1 MAAITDTRL
10 THPSCRHEA
19 EAVNP
24 LTSFV
29 FTLMVRSP
37 PPGQDNSMTSAKRLA
52 LSICALFAGLPG
64 PAAASDPS
72 AEAQRVLTV
81 RRGDTLGELLTGA
94 GIGQAEAHEAIVAL
108 TPHFPPRSLAV
119 GQELGVRL
127 APDRDNALLALEI
140 EPTPGRTIALRRHG
154 DRWVVEEQ
162 VIPRQRHLARIDAP
176 IIGGVYLTLTRAGLP
191 APLTHA
197 LIRALSHEVDF
208 QRDIQ
213 PGDRIA
219 VAFERLR
226 APDGDLLGHGQLF
239 HASLL
244 LSGREL
250 AVWRHTE
257 SDGDAA
263 WYHGD
268 GRPLAGGFLRTP
280 LDGARLTSGFGMR
293 RHPVLGFSR
302 RHEGLDFAAPP
313 GTPIYASSDGVVAS
327 ARMERGY
334 GRTVRLRHPG
344 GVETVYAHMSRFAR
358 NLRAGDRV
366 RQGDII
372 GAVGSSG
379 MSTGPHLHYEIR
391 MAGRALDPAR
401 AALPA
406 GERLRGQELAV
417 FHDRRR
423 QLTRQMAQIASGRTE
438 VALAGD

>member
-1 MAAITDTRL
+1 
-10 THPSCRHEA
+10 
-19 EAVNP
+19 
-24 LTSFV
+24 
-29 FTLMVRSP
+29 
-37 PPGQDNSMTSAKRLA
+37 MTPATRLA
-52 LSICALFAGLPG
+52 LSICALLAAPL
-64 PAAASDPS
+64 PAAAASEPP

-81 RRGDTLGELLTGA
+81 RRGDTLGELLTSA
-94 GIGQAEAHEAIVAL
+94 GVSQAEAHDAIAAL
-108 TPHFPPRSLAV
+108 APIFPPRSLAV
-119 GQELGVRL
+119 GQEVGLRL
-127 APDRDNALLALEI
+127 DPDRDNTLLALEI
-140 EPTPGRTIALRRHG
+140 EPAPGRTIALRRQA

-162 VIPRQRHLARIDAP
+162 VTPRQRHLARIEAP
-176 IIGGVYLTLTRAGLP
+176 IIGGVFLTLTRAGMP

-226 APDGDLLGHGQLF
+226 APDGDLLGHGQLL
-239 HASLL
+239 HASLT
-244 LSGREL
+244 LSGREI
-250 AVWRHTE
+250 AVWRHVE
-257 SDGDAA
+257 QDGDAA

-313 GTPIYASSDGVVAS
+313 GTPIYAASDGVVAA

-334 GRTVRLRHPG
+334 GRTVRIRHPG

-358 NLRAGDRV
+358 NLKPGDRV
-366 RQGDII
+366 RQGDVI

-391 MAGRALDPAR
+391 LAGRAQDPAR

-406 GERLRGQELAV
+406 GERLRGAELAA

-423 QLTRQMAQIASGRTE
+423 ELNRQMAQIASGRTE
-438 VALAGD
+438 IALAGD

>member
-1 MAAITDTRL
+1 
-10 THPSCRHEA
+10 
-19 EAVNP
+19 
-24 LTSFV
+24 
-29 FTLMVRSP
+29 
-37 PPGQDNSMTSAKRLA
+37 MTPATRLA
-52 LSICALFAGLPG
+52 LSICALLAAPL
-64 PAAASDPS
+64 PAAAASEPP

-81 RRGDTLGELLTGA
+81 RRGDTLGELLTSA
-94 GIGQAEAHEAIVAL
+94 GVSQAEAHDAIAAL
-108 TPHFPPRSLAV
+108 SPIFPPRSLAV
-119 GQELGVRL
+119 GQEVGLRL
-127 APDRDNALLALEI
+127 DPDRDNTLLALEI
-140 EPTPGRTIALRRHG
+140 EPAPGRTIALRRQA

-162 VIPRQRHLARIDAP
+162 VTPRQRHLARIEAP
-176 IIGGVYLTLTRAGLP
+176 IIGGVFLTLTRAGMP

-226 APDGDLLGHGQLF
+226 APDGDLLGHGQLL
-239 HASLL
+239 HASLT
-244 LSGREL
+244 LSGREI
-250 AVWRHTE
+250 AVWRHVE
-257 SDGDAA
+257 QDGDAA

-313 GTPIYASSDGVVAS
+313 GTPIYAASDGVVAA

-334 GRTVRLRHPG
+334 GRTVRIRHPG

-358 NLRAGDRV
+358 NLKPGDRV
-366 RQGDII
+366 RQGDVI

-391 MAGRALDPAR
+391 LAGRAQDPAR

-406 GERLRGQELAV
+406 GERLRGAELAA

-423 QLTRQMAQIASGRTE
+423 ELNRQMAQIASGRTE
-438 VALAGD
+438 IALAGD

>member
-1 MAAITDTRL
+1 
-10 THPSCRHEA
+10 
-19 EAVNP
+19 
-24 LTSFV
+24 
-29 FTLMVRSP
+29 
-37 PPGQDNSMTSAKRLA
+37 MTPATRLA
-52 LSICALFAGLPG
+52 LSICALLAAPL
-64 PAAASDPS
+64 PAAAASEPP

-81 RRGDTLGELLTGA
+81 RRGDTLGELLTSA
-94 GIGQAEAHEAIVAL
+94 GVSQAEAHDAIAAL
-108 TPHFPPRSLAV
+108 APIFQPRSLAV
-119 GQELGVRL
+119 GQEVGLRL
-127 APDRDNALLALEI
+127 DPDRDNTLLALEI
-140 EPTPGRTIALRRHG
+140 EPAPGRTIALRRQA

-162 VIPRQRHLARIDAP
+162 VTPRQRHLARIEAP
-176 IIGGVYLTLTRAGLP
+176 IIGGVFLTLTRAGMP

-226 APDGDLLGHGQLF
+226 APDGDLLGHGQLL
-239 HASLL
+239 HASLT
-244 LSGREL
+244 LSGREI
-250 AVWRHTE
+250 AVWRHVE
-257 SDGDAA
+257 QDGDAA

-313 GTPIYASSDGVVAS
+313 GTPIYAASDGVVAA

-334 GRTVRLRHPG
+334 GRTVRIRHPG

-358 NLRAGDRV
+358 NLKPGDRV
-366 RQGDII
+366 RQGDVI

-391 MAGRALDPAR
+391 LAGRAQDPAR

-406 GERLRGQELAV
+406 GERLRGAELAA

-423 QLTRQMAQIASGRTE
+423 ELNRQMAQIASGRTE
-438 VALAGD
+438 IALAGD